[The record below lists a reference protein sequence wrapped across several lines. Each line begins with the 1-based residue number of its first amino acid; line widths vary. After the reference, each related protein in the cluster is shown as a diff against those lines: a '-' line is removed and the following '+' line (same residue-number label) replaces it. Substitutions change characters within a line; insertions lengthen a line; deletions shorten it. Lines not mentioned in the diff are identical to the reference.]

1 MLDFGFPELLV
12 IIALAVIVVGPQEI
26 PKIMVALGRI
36 VRRLQ
41 YVRYAV
47 SQQFEDFMRE
57 HDLAD
62 VRDQVNFEARDF
74 DEAEFDESGF
84 DEAAVDEDIIGKPMD
99 EEGKDG

>member
-74 DEAEFDESGF
+74 DEAEFDEAGF